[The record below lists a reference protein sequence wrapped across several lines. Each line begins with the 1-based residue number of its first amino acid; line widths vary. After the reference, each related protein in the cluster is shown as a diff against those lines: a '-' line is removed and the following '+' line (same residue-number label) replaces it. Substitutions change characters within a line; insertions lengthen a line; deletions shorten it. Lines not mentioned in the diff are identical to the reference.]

1 MHPKMSDLK
10 NPECTLCNKTFPILE
25 VLNDHMKLIHHESSS
40 IRLVRLEET
49 IKTALEESS
58 VRRDD
63 IKDHK
68 SLDYTECG
76 ICFSNGEEKI
86 NHENKHHTQK
96 KNEYICDLC
105 DRIFPNRVERSNHM
119 LFVHIQKSKNFKCD
133 YSSNCG
139 EVFNGLKQLC
149 LHISEKH
156 GDLFPK
162 KLDIGNTCDMCYTKL
177 TTKEEVTS
185 HKNEKHSPDSFY
197 EKLVE
202 D

>member
-1 MHPKMSDLK
+1 MSDLK

-63 IKDHK
+63 IKDNK
-68 SLDYTECG
+68 SLDCTECG

-149 LHISEKH
+149 LLNVNRECIFSISQVKNT
-156 GDLFPK
+156 LKKSKKANNNCMKYPK
-162 KLDIGNTCDMCYTKL
+162 PKI
-177 TTKEEVTS
+177 V
-185 HKNEKHSPDSFY
+185 
-197 EKLVE
+197 
-202 D
+202 